1 MRYRK
6 KSNSGDYTF
15 GNSLKDFYI
24 NVPAAPGQ
32 AVQTRLQLATGEWF
46 LDLSQGTPYIDGI
59 LAQKNTT
66 QADNIIKNR
75 TLKTQ
80 GIVSI
85 LSYESSFNPTTRAF
99 SVVEKVETIY
109 GNTVITT
116 EGTSVVPVFPTLSDE
131 LITQSGYVL
140 TTESGDPITRQR

>member
-6 KSNSGDYTF
+6 KTNSGDYSF

-24 NVPAAPGQ
+24 NVPGAPGQ

-59 LAQKNTT
+59 LAQKNKT

-85 LSYESSFNPTTRAF
+85 LSYESTFNPDTRAYD
-99 SVVEKVETIY
+99 VVEKVDTIY
-109 GNTVITT
+109 GQAVINTT
-116 EGTSVVPVFPTLSDE
+116 GGSNVPVFPTLGDE

-140 TTESGDPITRQR
+140 TTESGDPLIK